1 MTPHATL
8 TRRRVL
14 ALAAVAAI
22 SGAAQAETVSG
33 SRQMIDETRSVPAFE
48 AVALEGSFTVKVRQG
63 TAHTLQLRADD
74 NLMRLIESVVE
85 TRGGRPTLVLR
96 WKRWTSVNSGGDIVA
111 TVEAPQ
117 LRKLSTAGSGL
128 IEAESIRGD
137 QLGLSVAG
145 SGDLR
150 VGRVEV
156 DQLDTSIAGSGD
168 VRAGGRARSLKV
180 SIAGSGDVDLAG
192 VEADEVKV
200 SIAGSGDARVTAN
213 TALSVSI
220 AGSGDVR
227 YGGKVSQVKTS
238 IVGSGDVV
246 RR

>member
-1 MTPHATL
+1 MHTPSTL
-8 TRRRVL
+8 SRRHVL
-14 ALAAVAAI
+14 ALAAMSAFAGGVM
-22 SGAAQAETVSG
+22 AETVTG
-33 SRQMIDETRSVPAFE
+33 SRRMVDETRSVPAFE
-48 AVALEGSFTVKVRQG
+48 AVALEGSFTARVRQG
-63 TAHTLQLRADD
+63 SAHTLQLRADD
-74 NLMRLIESVVE
+74 NLVRLIESVVE

-96 WKRWTSVNSGGDIVA
+96 WKRWTSVSSSGDIVA
-111 TVEAPQ
+111 TIEAPQ

-137 QLGLSVAG
+137 RLGLSVAG

-150 VGRVEV
+150 VARVEV
-156 DQLDTSIAGSGD
+156 DELETSIAGSGD
-168 VRAGGRARSLKV
+168 VKAGGSTRTLKV

>member
-1 MTPHATL
+1 MSRTRPI
-8 TRRRVL
+8 TRRQVL
-14 ALAAVAAI
+14 ALSLAAALA
-22 SGAAQAETVSG
+22 GTAQAETVTG
-33 SRQMIDETRSVPAFE
+33 SRQMIEEARNVPAFE
-48 AVALEGSFTVKVRQG
+48 AVALEASFTVKVRQG
-63 TAHTLQLRADD
+63 SSPSLKLRADD
-74 NLMRLIESVVE
+74 NLMRLIESEVE

-96 WKRWTSVNSGGDIVA
+96 WKRWTSIRDSGDIVA
-111 TVEAPQ
+111 TIEAPV

-128 IEAESIRGD
+128 IEADAIRGD
-137 QLGLSVAG
+137 RLGLSVAG

-150 VGRVEV
+150 VTRLEVEE
-156 DQLDTSIAGSGD
+156 LETSVAGSGD
-168 VRAGGRARSLKV
+168 VRAAGATKTLKV

-213 TALSVSI
+213 SALSVSI

-227 YGGKVSQVKTS
+227 YGGKVAQVKTS
-238 IVGSGDVV
+238 IVGSGDVS